1 MAFLNDNDRSE
12 IKKMLEEMQ
21 NPVKL
26 IVFKKNEGCTYC
38 QETAMLLDEVSQ
50 LNEKLS
56 LEIIDVEEDVKA
68 AQEYGI
74 DKVPAVSVVGDKDY
88 GIRFFGIPAGYEFSA
103 LLGDIIDVSKGDSGL
118 AERSRKELAKIDFPV
133 RIQVFVTPSCPYCPS
148 AVRMAHK
155 FALENEY
162 ITGEMVEAQ
171 EFPELAQKYHV
182 YAVPKIVVNDEVEF
196 EGALPEPHF
205 VKQVLRL
212 LK

>member
-26 IVFKKNEGCTYC
+26 VVFKKNEGCTYC

>member
-26 IVFKKNEGCTYC
+26 VVFKKNEGCTYC

-133 RIQVFVTPSCPYCPS
+133 RIQVFVTPSCPYCPA